1 MSGVTRRRF
10 ITIAAAAFAAPA
22 GAATAFASAPPMP
35 LWRGVALGARA
46 EIRIDGL
53 DASDAA
59 EIIAACRREIDR
71 LENLFSLYRADSAIA
86 QLNRTGV
93 LRDPDPEFLAL
104 LSTAASVN
112 RATGGLFDPTI
123 QPLWD
128 AYASLRGTGD
138 NKATDEIAEQFGNR
152 VGFEHLHFGP
162 AEITFKHPG
171 MALTLNGIAQGYVT
185 DKIANVMYRKGLRN
199 VLVNVGEL
207 RAVGGLRDGRGWP
220 VRISGA
226 ADGDFTKTMRL
237 KESALATSATNGTT
251 FDAARRIGHI
261 FDPRDCRPASQQ
273 RQVSIE
279 APSAT
284 LADALSTALCL
295 MSEEEA
301 ISVVGAFP
309 DTRLRAMG

>member
-1 MSGVTRRRF
+1 MSGLTRRRF
-10 ITIAAAAFAAPA
+10 ITIAAAAFAAPS
-22 GAATAFASAPPMP
+22 GAATAFASASPLP

-71 LENLFSLYRADSAIA
+71 LENLFSLYRADSAISR
-86 QLNRTGV
+86 LNRMGV
-93 LRDPDPEFLAL
+93 LLDPDPDFLSL

-112 RATGGLFDPTI
+112 RATGGLFDPTV

-128 AYASLRGTGD
+128 AYASLRGRGD
-138 NKATDEIAEQFGNR
+138 NKTADEITDQFSDR
-152 VGFEHLHFGP
+152 VGFEHVHFG
-162 AEITFKHPG
+162 ASEITFNQPG

-185 DKIANVMYRKGLRN
+185 DQVAKLMKRNGLHN

-207 RAVGGLRDGRGWP
+207 RALDGHCDGRGWP
-220 VRISGA
+220 VRIVGA
-226 ADGDFTKTMRL
+226 TNQNFTKTVLL
-237 KESALATSATNGTT
+237 KDSALATSATNGTT
-251 FDAARRIGHI
+251 FDAAGRLGHI
-261 FDPRDCRPASQQ
+261 FDPRDCRPASQKQ
-273 RQVSIE
+273 QVSIE

-295 MSEEEA
+295 MSEEKA